1 MANLLLKRIK
11 DWATSITDF
20 RTGDVI
26 PVDGP
31 NGTAK
36 MSKDDLLKETADS
49 DYNRNAI
56 VGVIASEGTEYSY
69 DTAGGTTYRRF
80 YGTFKTGDRIAIIV
94 RNIVRTGTGS
104 YNIVATTGNSGQT
117 IYEINKVEPTE
128 DFVAFANLHQDSV
141 QITVAA
147 VPGNGTLAFD
157 AILLV
162 GADALNLER
171 NYNLEQSVNG
181 ERELTS
187 GVYTTLG
194 GDVMRKFFYG
204 NFKAGSKYRLDVRNL
219 TYGGTGAFNIA
230 VVDDGGRYLG
240 NIHELGDHQL
250 DFTLSNDTSSLQF
263 ALSSSLIDCQ
273 FCVYAGGLINAFN
286 DIETCNHKESGI
298 FDCFATNEINLLSYP
313 SGKYIYAPFKA
324 GTSIDLYVTDMEYTG
339 SGNRNVAVL
348 DDAGRYVGVR
358 YDAKGVKSFVLNY
371 DTTYLRVIGG
381 KDGTISYTSL
391 KARLVVGNVD
401 SYVQEIHIGT
411 GQAYTTLKAG
421 FDAAWAKN
429 VDIYVHGGTYDIIQE
444 FGDSYFEN
452 FSSTSVR
459 NGILVGGQIR
469 TGSAVHDSTRV
480 FFANNAKVVC
490 KYTGNNASVY
500 QYFSPFFIDG
510 ERVEIYGLNLES
522 ADTRYAIHDDCGFS
536 GCLHR
541 TYKNC
546 SIKHSI
552 VNGLQGY
559 HQCIGGGLSATT
571 EIVIEGCIF
580 EISTSHDDCISY
592 HNGSAA
598 TARSQLFVSGNYFNK
613 SARFSYY
620 GTSTEMTEVIFCG
633 NSVASEPIVSP
644 ESGATTI
651 NVSLRS
657 FCNEVR

>member
-1 MANLLLKRIK
+1 MASMILKRIK
-11 DWATSITDF
+11 DWTTSIPSF

-31 NGTAK
+31 DGTSK
-36 MSKDDLLKETADS
+36 MSKDDLLRVTAENALDNIIVRAENRHIDS
-49 DYNRNAI
+49 SVYTYTRY
-56 VGVIASEGTEYSY
+56 YSN
-69 DTAGGTTYRRF
+69 
-80 YGTFKTGDRIAIIV
+80 FKSGDNVAIIV
-94 RNIVRTGTGS
+94 DNLVVTGEGN
-104 YNIVATTGNSGQT
+104 YNVVLVPLGITPTQY
-117 IYEINKVEPTE
+117 IINKVNPPSK
-128 DFVAFANLHQDSV
+128 FVEFGSIPVDCAGIQ
-141 QITVAA
+141 VAVA
-147 VPGNGTLAFD
+147 LGSGVTKIECDVVVLW
-157 AILLV
+157 

-194 GDVMRKFFYG
+194 GGVMRKFFYG

-219 TYGGTGAFNIA
+219 TYSGTGAFNIA

-250 DFTLSNDTSSLQF
+250 DFTLSNDTSYLQF

-273 FCVYAGGLINAFN
+273 FCVYAGGVINAFN
-286 DIETCNHKESGI
+286 DIETCNQKEIGI
-298 FDCFATNEINLLSYP
+298 FDCFATNEINILSYP

-324 GTSIDLYVTDMEYTG
+324 GTNIDLYVTDMEYTG

-371 DTTYLRVIGG
+371 DTTYLRVLGG
-381 KDGTISYTSL
+381 KGGTISYTSL

-401 SYVQEIHIGT
+401 SYRQEIHIGS

-421 FDAAWAKN
+421 FAAAWAKN

-459 NGILVGGQIR
+459 NGIFVGGQNR

-490 KYTGNNASVY
+490 NYTGNNELVY

-522 ADTRYAIHDDCGFS
+522 SDTRYAIHDDCGFS

-571 EIVIEGCIF
+571 DIVIEGCIF

-592 HNGSAA
+592 HNGSAS
-598 TARSQLFVSGNYFNK
+598 TARSQLFVNGNYFNK

-620 GTSTEMTEVIFCG
+620 GASTEMTEVIFCG

-651 NVSLRS
+651 NVTLRS